1 MVKIQILMKYLIAIA
16 FLALFACESQ
26 PSATKDKVSPKVEVI
41 NVHPDSMDVCCGQ
54 KCVTVSWA
62 TYKHL
67 NLANGDMAC
76 GYVNDKL
83 KD

>member
-26 PSATKDKVSPKVEVI
+26 PSAKKDKVIPKVEVT

-54 KCVTVSWA
+54 KCVTVSWL
-62 TYKHL
+62 TYKDL
-67 NLANGDMAC
+67 NLVNGDMAC
-76 GYVNDKL
+76 RYVNDKL